1 MKDEG
6 RPDERLRLSAGAA
19 MLVAL
24 SFALVSCEKKEPPT
38 GPDNHNPP
46 VGTAQVTGQVRDA
59 AGEPIADAAL
69 HLVYVF
75 TGESRATHLDDPSV
89 TFFQSESP
97 LMTECGGSVP
107 IPDGVMVKLFWD
119 RNGNGPDSSDQPPP
133 LCDFPID
140 CEGGPTGTVNI
151 IEFAFNGTIN
161 GMGPGMFDS
170 DPGLVTQGDVLDP
183 NRFYARIYCLDG
195 NVLWTS
201 NVVVAPPGVSDAVL
215 RFDCD
220 SSCNGAPAV
229 PEWFL
234 TQSYPNPAVD
244 SITVPFGLQVT
255 GEAVVL
261 LSAVVERG
269 TDTLFSG
276 RMWSGGHEMDADL
289 ADRPNGLYYVRLV
302 SGGYS
307 AQHTLLRNVTDYEH
321 LRENDPRVWTA
332 NDGTFSLAAAAGV
345 ILDRRGAQGESQ
357 GTAALARLK
366 VVAIKNGYAAAD
378 TTFEISDGA
387 NCTLNLTLHGL

>member
-1 MKDEG
+1 MKS
-6 RPDERLRLSAGAA
+6 ERTPEEKPWVSAGVA

-24 SFALVSCEKKEPPT
+24 SFALVSCEKKESPT

-46 VGTAQVTGQVRDA
+46 AGTAQVTGQVRDA
-59 AGEPIADAAL
+59 AGQPIADAAL

-75 TGESRATHLDDPSV
+75 TGESRATHLDQPSV

-119 RNGNGPDSSDQPPP
+119 RNGNGPDNSDQPPP
-133 LCDFPID
+133 LCDHPLECD
-140 CEGGPTGTVNI
+140 DGPAGTVNI
-151 IEFAFNGTIN
+151 IEFAFNGLTS
-161 GMGPGMFDS
+161 GLGPGMFYS

-183 NRFYARIYCLDG
+183 NRFFARIYCMDG
-195 NVLWTS
+195 NVLYTS
-201 NVVVAPPGVSDAVL
+201 NWVEPPSGVSDAVL
-215 RFDCD
+215 HFDCD

-276 RMWSGGHEMDADL
+276 RMWSGGHEIDADL

-307 AQHTLLRNVTDYEH
+307 AQHTLLRNITDYDR
-321 LRENDPRVWTA
+321 LRENDPAVWTA

-345 ILDRRGAQGESQ
+345 IIDRRDAQGESQ

-366 VVAIKNGYAAAD
+366 VVATKNGYAAAD
-378 TTFEISDGA
+378 TTFEISSGSIIA
-387 NCTLNLTLHGL
+387 LNLTLHEL